1 MHAKLCITFCIFLF
15 CAGGEFRA
23 QVSELLKE
31 REIKQVFG
39 LPHSPFGQGTVE
51 RLNATLKQMLFSE
64 TDGDASVGTFGPAL
78 KRIVKAYNAG
88 SSVATGFAPDLLND
102 PHLDP
107 RVRMAVLE
115 KLNTN
120 AKGQNPNARYQPPL
134 KYGDS
139 VRIAVEALDND
150 VKRQIKNG
158 TYKPSHFATF
168 SDEVFQVKSQDKNG
182 FISLLTDQ
190 PLLAKD
196 RFQRG
201 DVLLI
206 QKPADKDE

>member
-1 MHAKLCITFCIFLF
+1 
-15 CAGGEFRA
+15 
-23 QVSELLKE
+23 
-31 REIKQVFG
+31 
-39 LPHSPFGQGTVE
+39 
-51 RLNATLKQMLFSE
+51 MLFSE

-78 KRIVKAYNAG
+78 KRIVKAYNSG
-88 SSVATGFAPDLLND
+88 SSISTGFPPNLLND

-107 RVRMAVLE
+107 RVKMAVLA
-115 KLNTN
+115 KLNEN
-120 AKGQNPNARYQPPL
+120 AKGQNVNARYQPPL

-150 VKRQIKNG
+150 VKRQIKAG

-168 SDEVFQVKSQDKNG
+168 SDEVFTVKNQDKNG
-182 FISLLTDQ
+182 FISLLTSK

-201 DVLLI
+201 DCLLI
-206 QKPADKDE
+206 PKTTDKDE